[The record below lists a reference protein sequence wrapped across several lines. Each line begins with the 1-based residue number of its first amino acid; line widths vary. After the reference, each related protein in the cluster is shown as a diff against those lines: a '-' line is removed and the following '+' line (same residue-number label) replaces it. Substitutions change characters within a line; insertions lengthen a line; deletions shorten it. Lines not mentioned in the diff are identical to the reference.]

1 MQVFERELH
10 METHIT
16 VIGAGFCGSALVR
29 ALAQGADA
37 QVRITLVGV
46 AETFGSGIAYG
57 AARPEHLLNVR
68 AKDLGI
74 DAQAPAAFA
83 DTLHLDESGRLEF
96 LPRLAYGDYLRSELD
111 TAVGAAQASIVRL
124 SQEAVAVERAR
135 RGFRVFLANGDAF
148 QTDQVVLAVG
158 ALQPQALAGIGPR
171 LSVHPRYIG
180 WPWQG
185 DALSRLSPDDDVLI
199 VGTGLTMVDV
209 ALSLHA
215 RGHRGRLLAISRRGL
230 APQAHLR
237 QPSAA
242 LELPPHLQRAIK
254 DADLRALLRGVRQLS
269 VVVDDWRRVVDALR
283 PHLQPLWQ
291 RLELGQR
298 ARFLRHL
305 RPYWEV
311 ARHRVAPDAADQLAQ
326 LQDSGQLQV
335 VAARLLRARWVP
347 DGVEAV
353 IRPRGGADAQTRRFD
368 AVVRATGLDTDI
380 DRTSDPLIAG
390 MREAGLLRA
399 DPLGLGVDT
408 DPQLRV
414 RDGAGQVVPGLYCV
428 GPLLRGRYWEITAV
442 PELRVATRALAERL
456 LQGATP
462 ALQPQPDATPREV
475 NARP

>member
-135 RGFRVFLANGDAF
+135 RDFRVFLANGDAF

-311 ARHRVAPDAADQLAQ
+311 ARHRVAPGAADQLAQ

>member
-1 MQVFERELH
+1 

-83 DTLHLDESGRLEF
+83 DTLHLGESGRLEF

-111 TAVGAAQASIVRL
+111 TAVSAAQASIVRL

-237 QPSAA
+237 QPGAA
-242 LELPPHLQRAIK
+242 LELPPRLQRAIK

-291 RLELGQR
+291 RLELSQR

-311 ARHRVAPDAADQLAQ
+311 ARHRVAPGAADQLAQ

-335 VAARLLRARWVP
+335 AAARLLRARWVP

-408 DPQLRV
+408 DAQLRV

>member
-1 MQVFERELH
+1 

-83 DTLHLDESGRLEF
+83 DTLHLGESGRLEF

-111 TAVGAAQASIVRL
+111 TAVSAAQASIVRL

-237 QPSAA
+237 QPGTA

-311 ARHRVAPDAADQLAQ
+311 ARHRVAPGAADQLAQ

-408 DPQLRV
+408 DAQLRV

>member
-1 MQVFERELH
+1 

-16 VIGAGFCGSALVR
+16 VIGAGFCGTALVR
-29 ALAQGADA
+29 ALAQTAEAD
-37 QVRITLVGV
+37 VRITLVGV
-46 AETFGSGIAYG
+46 ADTFGSGVAYG

-74 DAQAPAAFA
+74 DAQAPTAFA
-83 DTLHLDESGRLEF
+83 DSLHLGDSGRLEF

-111 TAVGAAQASIVRL
+111 AAISASRASIVRL
-124 SQEAVAVERAR
+124 SQEAVAVERVR
-135 RGFRVFLANGDAF
+135 NGLRVFLANGDAF
-148 QTDQVVLAVG
+148 HSDRVVLAVG

-185 DALSRLSPDDDVLI
+185 DALARLSPDDDVLI

-209 ALSLHA
+209 ALSLRA

-237 QPSAA
+237 QPGAA
-242 LELPPHLQRAIK
+242 LELPPHLQRALK
-254 DADLRALLRGVRQLS
+254 DADLRGLLRGVRQLS
-269 VVVDDWRRVVDALR
+269 AVVDDWRRVVDALR

-291 RLELGQR
+291 RLTLAQR
-298 ARFLRHL
+298 GRFLRHL

-311 ARHRVAPDAADQLAQ
+311 ARHRVAPGAAEQ
-326 LQDSGQLQV
+326 LQQLQASGQLKV

-353 IRPRGGADAQTRRFD
+353 IRARGAADAQTHRYQ
-368 AVVRATGLDTDI
+368 AVIRATGLDTDV
-380 DRTSDPLIAG
+380 DRTSDALIAG

-399 DPLGLGVDT
+399 DPLGLGLDT
-408 DPQLRV
+408 DAQMRV
-414 RDGAGQVVPGLYCV
+414 RDGSGQVVPGLYCV
-428 GPLLRGRYWEITAV
+428 GPLLRGRYWEMTAV
-442 PELRVATRALAERL
+442 PELRVAARALAEQL
-456 LQGATP
+456 LLGAAP
-462 ALQPQPDATPREV
+462 ALQSSAAVPPRESL
-475 NARP
+475 A

>member
-1 MQVFERELH
+1 M
-10 METHIT
+10 
-16 VIGAGFCGSALVR
+16 
-29 ALAQGADA
+29 
-37 QVRITLVGV
+37 
-46 AETFGSGIAYG
+46 
-57 AARPEHLLNVR
+57 
-68 AKDLGI
+68 
-74 DAQAPAAFA
+74 
-83 DTLHLDESGRLEF
+83 
-96 LPRLAYGDYLRSELD
+96 
-111 TAVGAAQASIVRL
+111 
-124 SQEAVAVERAR
+124 ERAR

-237 QPSAA
+237 QPGAA

-291 RLELGQR
+291 RLELSQR

-311 ARHRVAPDAADQLAQ
+311 ARHRVAPGAADQLAQ

-408 DPQLRV
+408 DAQLRV

>member
-1 MQVFERELH
+1 

-83 DTLHLDESGRLEF
+83 DTLHLGESGRLEF

-111 TAVGAAQASIVRL
+111 TAVSAAQASIVRL

-237 QPSAA
+237 QPGTA

-254 DADLRALLRGVRQLS
+254 DADLRALMRGVRQLS

-311 ARHRVAPDAADQLAQ
+311 ARHRVAPGAADQLAQ

-408 DPQLRV
+408 DAQLRV

>member
-10 METHIT
+10 VETHIT

-83 DTLHLDESGRLEF
+83 DTLHLGESGRLEF

-237 QPSAA
+237 QPGAA

-311 ARHRVAPDAADQLAQ
+311 ARHRVAPGAADQLAQ
-326 LQDSGQLQV
+326 LQDSGKLQV

-456 LQGATP
+456 LQCATP

>member
-1 MQVFERELH
+1 

-83 DTLHLDESGRLEF
+83 DTLHLGESGRLEF

-111 TAVGAAQASIVRL
+111 TAVSAAQASIVRL

-237 QPSAA
+237 QPGTA

-311 ARHRVAPDAADQLAQ
+311 ARHRVAPGAADQLAQ

-408 DPQLRV
+408 DAQLRV
-414 RDGAGQVVPGLYCV
+414 RDGTGQVVPGLYCV